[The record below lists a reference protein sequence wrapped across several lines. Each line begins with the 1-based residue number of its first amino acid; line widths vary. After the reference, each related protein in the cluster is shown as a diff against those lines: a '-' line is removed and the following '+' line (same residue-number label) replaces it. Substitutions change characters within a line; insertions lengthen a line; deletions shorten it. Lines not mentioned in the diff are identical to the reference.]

1 MDAQGLHDLAQG
13 GLHVVRLVGD
23 HRQAQDGEQVPG
35 SLYGKVLSPVPGMST
50 GVFIRFT
57 SVPPEIDVFL
67 RPMTG

>member
-1 MDAQGLHDLAQG
+1 MPKGDWKSPFPPLSNLKLHF
-13 GLHVVRLVGD
+13 VGK
-23 HRQAQDGEQVPG
+23 DGEQVPG

-67 RPMTG
+67 RTMTG